1 MLEIHYLVSKNDSQ
15 ESVKTYEK
23 AADFIAA
30 QYLEVPDLQDYYIVT
45 NVLLDGKPLQL
56 EEQTISGLFNKLN
69 Q

>member
-45 NVLLDGKPLQL
+45 NALLDGKPLQL